1 MYCVSIEKKAD
12 SGYQHHY
19 PLERLAVDGLI
30 DLLHTNLTVLV
41 MSTQLHTAI
50 TASTHPTYLL
60 MLKIPGTIGLVEP
73 RA

>member
-30 DLLHTNLTVLV
+30 DLLHANLTVLV
-41 MSTQLHTAI
+41 MSTQPI
-50 TASTHPTYLL
+50 YL
-60 MLKIPGTIGLVEP
+60 
-73 RA
+73 